1 MIQGPGS
8 SVPNYFNED
17 HIADVAKLWTLVV
30 PVKIY
35 ITLWHYILAIAT
47 LNNIT

>member
-8 SVPNYFNED
+8 CVTNYFNED
-17 HIADVAKLWTLVV
+17 HIADVAKLNFSGPWEN
-30 PVKIY
+30 IHN
-35 ITLWHYILAIAT
+35 IAIAT